1 MSMDVG
7 VLLNNLQR
15 IHNLGFLANDDEP
28 AIEKVTE
35 RLTNSDYVEMS
46 KVHPAL
52 VFITLK
58 NYQNSGK

>member
-1 MSMDVG
+1 MKMDVG

-15 IHNLGFLANDDEP
+15 IHNLGFLATDEP
-28 AIEKVTE
+28 TVKKVTD
-35 RLTNSDYVEMS
+35 RLTNSRYVEIC

-58 NYQNSGK
+58 NYQCSGK

>member
-15 IHNLGFLANDDEP
+15 IHNLGFLAADEP
-28 AIEKVTE
+28 AVEKVTE
-35 RLTNSDYVEMS
+35 RLTDSHYVEAS

-58 NYQNSGK
+58 NYQSSGK

>member
-1 MSMDVG
+1 MDVD

-15 IHNLGFLANDDEP
+15 IHNLGFLVADEP
-28 AIEKVTE
+28 TVKKVTD
-35 RLTNSDYVEMS
+35 RLTDSNCVESS

-58 NYQNSGK
+58 NYQCSGK